1 MAKETAIRTGEA
13 SLPLLFRHVSPGPG
27 YSTMQFRLFH
37 FWDARKNIKGG
48 PGILLGIE
56 MLMIDAEGTLAQGFI
71 GQNRRNQYEKELQG
85 GRIYTL
91 TNFYA
96 SNSKVMYHVADQRLV
111 ICISHASALSKVEED
126 IEDILTERFRIH
138 SFSDFEANCD
148 LRGDLH
154 GKALHQRPVLCT
166 NDGLASRKVMV
177 HLQLKDFRLKFDASA
192 ATPTVLLITT
202 VNPKSLDG
210 KLCLSS
216 MSSSK
221 VFLDEKVDP
230 TKEYLAWLVDH
241 EPFWNPSV
249 TSLVNPVEV
258 AYFDGIATIDDV
270 NLGTEW
276 YYIACKD
283 CQTKLNRRPTT
294 LLCLK
299 CGNENATTVA
309 NYRVELSIYDN
320 EEQCTFI
327 ILGDAGKDLT
337 GRKATELINAYVQ
350 KNGRDAAELKVSL
363 LQCFIDTIGHT
374 KKFRMKVAHYNF
386 TSTRLSLTATK
397 IVSPADLPPKNLPL
411 NTPPALLVNFI
422 IRPPRAEYDPEHD
435 LLEKDFMMKGRWY
448 QRKDLE
454 IKNSRGDVL
463 QCSHYMPVERPE
475 GKPLPCVIY
484 CHGNSGCRA
493 DGSEAAIMLLPSNIT
508 VFTLDFSGS
517 GLSGGEHVTL
527 GWNEKDDLKAVVEFL
542 RQDGNISLIGLWG
555 RSMGAV
561 TSLMYGAEDPSI
573 AGMILD
579 SPFSDLVDLMM
590 ELVDTYKFRLPKFT
604 VKFAIQ
610 FMRRAIQK
618 KAKFDITDLNTI
630 KVAKSSFVPVL
641 FGHALD
647 DDFIRPH
654 HSDLIYEAYVGDK
667 NIIKFEGDHNSPR
680 PQFYFDSINIFFHNV
695 LRPPEVTGP
704 TFYDPLD
711 EYLAKGS
718 WGTMHDTTIPQSS
731 VQKSLA
737 GSSISEAINEVRVK
751 RPMSRTDVPSNVT
764 SNGSPSETK
773 EKENHDGREDSSSSP
788 DMISFD
794 LSNGD
799 HDQYPPQLA
808 MALDDDQYLEY
819 HLEDIPSNAE
829 EEERMLMKAVMES
842 LKDLEVQSLE
852 KKEFPEK
859 RVLGSNSF
867 QTAQEALLSRKEST
881 STQANQPETTDTAS
895 SPATVGG
902 DVAPSSSESKAPN
915 GTSDSLTSP
924 VDASVPGCTSQEER
938 ENGDMSA
945 DTKAT
950 VTVERTSSASGK
962 VFDGLIRKWDLNFFK
977 NNK

>member
-1 MAKETAIRTGEA
+1 M
-13 SLPLLFRHVSPGPG
+13 
-27 YSTMQFRLFH
+27 
-37 FWDARKNIKGG
+37 
-48 PGILLGIE
+48 
-56 MLMIDAEGTLAQGFI
+56 
-71 GQNRRNQYEKELQG
+71 
-85 GRIYTL
+85 
-91 TNFYA
+91 
-96 SNSKVMYHVADQRLV
+96 
-111 ICISHASALSKVEED
+111 
-126 IEDILTERFRIH
+126 
-138 SFSDFEANCD
+138 
-148 LRGDLH
+148 
-154 GKALHQRPVLCT
+154 
-166 NDGLASRKVMV
+166 
-177 HLQLKDFRLKFDASA
+177 
-192 ATPTVLLITT
+192 
-202 VNPKSLDG
+202 
-210 KLCLSS
+210 
-216 MSSSK
+216 
-221 VFLDEKVDP
+221 
-230 TKEYLAWLVDH
+230 
-241 EPFWNPSV
+241 
-249 TSLVNPVEV
+249 
-258 AYFDGIATIDDV
+258 
-270 NLGTEW
+270 
-276 YYIACKD
+276 
-283 CQTKLNRRPTT
+283 
-294 LLCLK
+294 
-299 CGNENATTVA
+299 
-309 NYRVELSIYDN
+309 
-320 EEQCTFI
+320 EQ
-327 ILGDAGKDLT
+327 
-337 GRKATELINAYVQ
+337 
-350 KNGRDAAELKVSL
+350 
-363 LQCFIDTIGHT
+363 
-374 KKFRMKVAHYNF
+374 
-386 TSTRLSLTATK
+386 
-397 IVSPADLPPKNLPL
+397 
-411 NTPPALLVNFI
+411 LVNFI
-422 IRPPRAEYDPEHD
+422 IRPPRAEYDPQHD
-435 LLEKDFMMKGRWY
+435 LLEKEFMMKGRWY

-463 QCSHYMPVERPE
+463 QCSHYMPVELPE

-618 KAKFDITDLNTI
+618 KAKFDIPDLNTI

-654 HSDLIYEAYVGDK
+654 HSDLIYEAYIGDK

-695 LRPPEVTGP
+695 LRPPEVVGP

-718 WGTMHDTTIPQSS
+718 WSTMHDTNIPQSS

-737 GSSISEAINEVRVK
+737 TSSISDPINEVRVK
-751 RPMSRTDVPSNVT
+751 RPMSRTEVPSSVT

-773 EKENHDGREDSSSSP
+773 EKENHDRRETSSSP

-794 LSNGD
+794 LSNG
-799 HDQYPPQLA
+799 DQYPPQLA

-819 HLEDIPSNAE
+819 HLENIPSNAE

-852 KKEFPEK
+852 KKESPEK
-859 RVLGSNSF
+859 RVHCSNSF
-867 QTAQEALLSRKEST
+867 QTAEQTLLSREEST
-881 STQANQPETTDTAS
+881 STQANQSETNAS
-895 SPATVGG
+895 TSNPATFSK

-915 GTSDSLTSP
+915 GTSGCIAAP
-924 VDASVPGCTSQEER
+924 GNASAPGCTNQKAR

-950 VTVERTSSASGK
+950 VTVERTSSAPGK

-977 NNK
+977 SNK